1 MLSNTGI
8 APQVQDEI
16 IHLAQQYG
24 LDRVLLFGSRARG
37 DHHRASDIDL
47 AVSGGD
53 ITRFSLDI
61 DDETSTLL
69 MFDVIDLSQDISQS
83 LRTSIE
89 QEGKTLYEKI

>member
-1 MLSNTGI
+1 MLPNTGI

-16 IHLAQQYG
+16 IHLARQYG

-53 ITRFSLDI
+53 IIRFSLDI
-61 DDETSTLL
+61 HEETSTLL
-69 MFDVIDLSQDISQS
+69 MFDVIDLNQNIDQT
-83 LRTSIE
+83 LRTAIE

>member
-16 IHLAQQYG
+16 IHLARQYG